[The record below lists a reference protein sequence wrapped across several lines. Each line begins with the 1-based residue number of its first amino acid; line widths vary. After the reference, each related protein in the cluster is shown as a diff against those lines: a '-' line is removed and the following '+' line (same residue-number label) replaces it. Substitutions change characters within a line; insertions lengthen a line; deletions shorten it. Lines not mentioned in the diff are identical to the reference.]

1 MAPLP
6 TTAARTVDGV
16 MAFMNAALGL
26 RLAAD
31 FFGAFLAGAFFA
43 GAFLAADF
51 FAAGF
56 LAPDFFA
63 AGFFAADF
71 FAAFLA
77 VAIDSPSCRLCE
89 RTTPEHS
96 EAGPPVTGR
105 VAPSAATIPHFRGK
119 GSVLRGKIDVARAGC
134 CTRANACSHDRRA
147 R

>member
-1 MAPLP
+1 MGMPP
-6 TTAARTVDGV
+6 TTAASVEEGV
-16 MAFMNAALGL
+16 IAFMNAALGL
-26 RLAAD
+26 RFAAD
-31 FFGAFLAGAFFA
+31 FFAAFFGAAFFA
-43 GAFLAADF
+43 GAFFAADF

-56 LAPDFFA
+56 LSADFFA

-105 VAPSAATIPHFRGK
+105 VAPSAATIPHFRAK
-119 GSVLRGKIDVARAGC
+119 GSVLRGKI
-134 CTRANACSHDRRA
+134 
-147 R
+147 